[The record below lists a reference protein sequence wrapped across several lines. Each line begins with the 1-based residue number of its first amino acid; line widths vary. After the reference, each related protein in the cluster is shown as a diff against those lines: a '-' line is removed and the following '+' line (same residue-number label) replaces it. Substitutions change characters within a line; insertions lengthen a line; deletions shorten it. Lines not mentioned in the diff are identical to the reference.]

1 MIFTKN
7 LFYVLAIEQLEGGTY
22 TIETILNVIKQITDW
37 ALAIGMSLSGVALV
51 VSFIMYA
58 VVDIDQKPR
67 VKTRIV
73 QTFVGI
79 FGIILS
85 ISLVNIIIRM
95 FV

>member
-1 MIFTKN
+1 MIVTKN
-7 LFYVLAIEQLEGGTY
+7 LFYELTIEQLEGGTY
-22 TIETILNVIKQITDW
+22 TIETILNVIKKITDW

-73 QTFVGI
+73 QTLVGI

-95 FV
+95 FT